1 MRRIWMYVLS
11 LTILLALVS
20 ADAFAV
26 KRPRGGSS
34 HAKAKRASKG
44 KRASAK
50 LSRRD
55 RRESGRVA
63 IRGKRGRRLARSR
76 RGRHR
81 RTEYVQAIVDPVTPR
96 PSSGI
101 SSERATEIQNAL
113 IKAGYMDGPASGQYD
128 EATIEAMK
136 DFQAKNKMPVTGLP
150 SAPALKKLGVPKR
163 SGDGYAVPVNRV
175 SESEKKQSPSVK
187 D

>member
-1 MRRIWMYVLS
+1 MRRIWICVLS
-11 LTILLALVS
+11 LTMLLTLVS

-26 KRPRGGSS
+26 KRSRGGSS

-44 KRASAK
+44 KHASAK

-55 RRESGRVA
+55 RRERGRVA
-63 IRGKRGRRLARSR
+63 IRGKRGRRLARPR

-81 RTEYVQAIVDPVTPR
+81 TQYVQAIVDPVTPR

-175 SESEKKQSPSVK
+175 SESEKKQSPQ
-187 D
+187 

>member
-1 MRRIWMYVLS
+1 MRRIWICVLS
-11 LTILLALVS
+11 LTMLLALVS

-26 KRPRGGSS
+26 KRSRGGSS
-34 HAKAKRASKG
+34 RAKAGRASKG
-44 KRASAK
+44 KHASAK

-55 RRESGRVA
+55 RRERGRVA

-81 RTEYVQAIVDPVTPR
+81 TQYVQAIVDPVTPR

-175 SESEKKQSPSVK
+175 SESEKKQSPQ
-187 D
+187 